1 MTNMQENKDII
12 RSLYEDYINRGNV
25 SGLVD
30 IISPRYVNQNT
41 GEQGVEVF
49 QKTIAG
55 LKQGF
60 PDIHFTVK
68 NLIAEDDHVV
78 VRWEWQGTHQGR
90 FMGFA
95 QTGNSVDN
103 NGMVIFRF
111 DEGKIISSWTLVDRL
126 AALQGIGVIPKDLSK
141 LVAA

>member
-1 MTNMQENKDII
+1 MTQAKKNKDII
-12 RSLYEDYINRGNV
+12 RSLYEDYINRRDV
-25 SGLVD
+25 SDLAD
-30 IISPRYVNQNT
+30 IISPSYVNQNT
-41 GEQGVEVF
+41 GEQGQEVF

-95 QTGNSVDN
+95 QTGNPVDN
-103 NGMVIFRF
+103 NGMVIFRL
-111 DEGKIISSWTLVDRL
+111 DDGKIISSWTLVDRL
-126 AALQGIGVIPKDLSK
+126 AALQGIGVIPKDLSR
-141 LVAA
+141 LAAA